1 MGIKN
6 KSHISGLSNKVD
18 VLLFTELETLLGK
31 SFQGA
36 VDGKQELSFELDVF
50 EIDEGSWIFKT

>member
-18 VLLFTELETLLGK
+18 VLLFTELEILLG
-31 SFQGA
+31 
-36 VDGKQELSFELDVF
+36 
-50 EIDEGSWIFKT
+50 